1 MHSSIEGMTKKQPN
15 QSLLSF
21 HFRIKAWRKFLLY
34 KSLYVFRRKLNFKIC
49 LRAFDKK
56 ESKFCSIC
64 CSAWVM
70 SIKTIIQF
78 QSIIINYSL
87 RVTIQRDY
95 SDTSWVSNLSY
106 TLKVILGYFFKHYS
120 PVSVWQEHQFA
131 TFNPSLYQLKS
142 GTISLFRQSPLYLK
156 DISTK

>member
-21 HFRIKAWRKFLLY
+21 HLRIKAWRKFLLY
-34 KSLYVFRRKLNFKIC
+34 KSLYVFRRKWNFKIC

-56 ESKFCSIC
+56 KVNFVQLAIQLGWCL
-64 CSAWVM
+64 
-70 SIKTIIQF
+70 KTI
-78 QSIIINYSL
+78 SIIINYSL

-95 SDTSWVSNLSY
+95 SETNWVSNLSY

-131 TFNPSLYQLKS
+131 TFNPPLYQLKS
-142 GTISLFRQSPLYLK
+142 GTISLFRQSSLYLK
-156 DISTK
+156 DIGTK

>member
-1 MHSSIEGMTKKQPN
+1 M
-15 QSLLSF
+15 LASF
-21 HFRIKAWRKFLLY
+21 WQ
-34 KSLYVFRRKLNFKIC
+34 
-49 LRAFDKK
+49 K

-106 TLKVILGYFFKHYS
+106 MLKVILGYFFKHYS

-131 TFNPSLYQLKS
+131 TFNPPLYQLKS
-142 GTISLFRQSPLYLK
+142 GTISLFRQSSLYLK
-156 DISTK
+156 DRHKIVSHQLCLSICSTHFKIESRGSIVILMAWIHCTWKLSFSSYT